1 MSVASSP
8 APATGAAE
16 TRARRAGPFAVGQT
30 IDGRYQVA
38 EVLAN
43 GPSAD
48 VYRVRHR
55 VLGRSL
61 ALKALRPECSRDTEL
76 CGRFLREAKALGAL
90 DHPNIVKITD
100 SGWLAAG
107 QPYFVMEYVEGVPL
121 ERLLAQRGPLAAAQ
135 AIEAALGI
143 CEALEAAHQLG
154 IIHRDLKPDNVYVV
168 SRGGESTVKVLDF
181 GLARVVGEARLTR
194 PNTTQGTPEYMS
206 PEQAMGREV
215 DARTD
220 LYSLGVTLYE
230 MLCGRRP
237 FMADSYVALAHQHMY
252 APPPPFRQWLTESSP
267 ALALEP
273 MVARCLQKD
282 PRARYSSAREL
293 ALVLSPLRSSDRTLR
308 LPVGGRGAPPV
319 APRAVRP
326 KPPSRMGSLRY
337 GRLLHWAVVGC
348 CLGTLTLVL
357 VYWLGGGG

>member
-1 MSVASSP
+1 MSVASIP
-8 APATGAAE
+8 APAFGAAE
-16 TRARRAGPFAVGQT
+16 MGAGRASPVAVGQT
-30 IDGRYQVA
+30 IDGRYQVV

-76 CGRFLREAKALGAL
+76 CGRLLREAKALGAL
-90 DHPNIVKITD
+90 EHPNIVEITD

-107 QPYFVMEYVEGVPL
+107 QPYFVMEYVGGVPL
-121 ERLLAQRGPLAAAQ
+121 ERLLVAGAPLPAGQ
-135 AIEAALGI
+135 AVEVALGV
-143 CEALEAAHQLG
+143 CEALDAAHRLG
-154 IIHRDLKPDNVYVV
+154 IIHRDVKPDNIYIV
-168 SRGGESTVKVLDF
+168 SRAGKNCVKVLDF

-252 APPPPFRQWLTESSP
+252 APAPPFRQWLTATS
-267 ALALEP
+267 AGIALEP
-273 MVARCLQKD
+273 IVARCLHKD

-293 ALVLSPLRSSDRTLR
+293 ANALAPFRLPERTLR
-308 LPVGGRGAPPV
+308 LPVPQPVARGAAPGV
-319 APRAVRP
+319 APARLATT
-326 KPPSRMGSLRY
+326 KALRY
-337 GRLLHWAVVGC
+337 RKLLHWAVIGC
-348 CLGTLTLVL
+348 CLGTVMLVL
-357 VYWLGGGG
+357 VYWFGAGGG